1 MVDHIVDASERRG
14 RMDIRI
20 GVGRRRRWSVE
31 AKGRVVAESY
41 APGAVVSEVARRHEI
56 APQHLFAWRK
66 AARSGRLALPVD
78 AAMPMFVPVVTAKG
92 QPDAAGG
99 IANRGSIDPTAPGT
113 DRSTPSSCASSAAS
127 CPPMQHRIML
137 CSQRESTKRNCK
149 ILGSQAPNPCNLKCR
164 RIRKTDSSSIA

>member
-1 MVDHIVDASERRG
+1 MVDRIVDASERRG

-66 AARSGRLALPVD
+66 AARSGRLAPPVD
-78 AAMPMFVPVVTAKG
+78 AAMPMFVPVVTANG
-92 QPDAAGG
+92 EAEAAGG
-99 IANRGSIDPTAPGT
+99 IANRGSIEIGGALVRAEPGI
-113 DRSTPSSCASSAAS
+113 DVVWLRDVLRAVRAA
-127 CPPMQHRIML
+127 
-137 CSQRESTKRNCK
+137 T
-149 ILGSQAPNPCNLKCR
+149 
-164 RIRKTDSSSIA
+164 